1 MKKKL
6 LIILAVFAISCDKTL
21 LGDDEP
27 IISLEENLR
36 SPVATGDGWEV
47 STLMAENIKP
57 EPIQN
62 LIKDIQADPKNIHS
76 VLIFRNNKLVSES
89 YFDGWH
95 RDRLHSLR
103 SDSKS
108 FISTL
113 VGIAIDKG
121 QIKDVEQKVFD
132 FFPEYAALKNVKN
145 EEMKLKHV
153 LTMTAG
159 FDWYEKFPFLNNLQN
174 DEFAIELND
183 DRIGYLFKKPIATPV
198 GSQFLYNS
206 AMPVL
211 QSAIIK
217 KATGEKADI
226 YAKKYLFDPLNIT
239 DFYWR
244 MNADGYVSIAPL
256 YLRPRDMAKLGQV
269 FLDGGK
275 WKGKQ
280 IISANWVTTA
290 SSTIINNTSTFSGSG
305 PGTGYGYNWWTE
317 KLYINNNTILI
328 NSFVAEGYG
337 GQYIFVV
344 PSLRA
349 VVVFTGGNYGI
360 YQSAPFGLMQNV
372 ILPAMM

>member
-1 MKKKL
+1 MKQIL
-6 LIILAVFAISCDKTL
+6 FIILAVFAIGCDKTL

-36 SPVATGDGWEV
+36 SPIATGDGWEV

-57 EPIQN
+57 APIQN

-76 VLIFRNNKLVSES
+76 MLIFRNNKLVSES

-95 RDRLHSLR
+95 RDRLHALR

-113 VGIAIDKG
+113 IGIAIDKG
-121 QIKDVEQKVFD
+121 QIKDVDQKVFD
-132 FFPEYAALKNVKN
+132 FFPEYAYLKNATN
-145 EEMKLKHV
+145 EGMQLKHL

-159 FDWYEKFPFLNNLQN
+159 FDWNENALFLDKSQY
-174 DEFAIELND
+174 DDYIIETKD
-183 DRIGYLFKKPIATPV
+183 DRIGYILKKPIATSA
-198 GSQFLYNS
+198 GSHFLYNS
-206 AMPVL
+206 GLPIL
-211 QSAIIK
+211 QTAIIK
-217 KATGEKADI
+217 KVTGETADV

-239 DFYWR
+239 NFYWR
-244 MNADGYVSIAPL
+244 MNADGYIKTAPL
-256 YLRPRDMAKLGQV
+256 YLRPRDMAKLGQL

-275 WKGKQ
+275 WKGNQ
-280 IISANWVTTA
+280 IVSNNWVTTA
-290 SSTIINNTSTFSGSG
+290 SSTIISNASIFSGDNN
-305 PGTGYGYNWWTE
+305 TGYGYNWWTE
-317 KLYINNNTILI
+317 KIVVSSNTI
-328 NSFVAEGYG
+328 STFVAEGKG

-344 PSLRA
+344 PSLNA
-349 VVVFTGGNYGI
+349 VVVFTGGNYDI